1 MRKSKF
7 LSLIFAGALAL
18 SLTACGGNDT
28 TAQQTQTNVADA
40 SATTTDTGSD
50 DASVAA
56 DDANADTDTASVSS
70 TGYVPTEDPIT
81 VVIGTTSD
89 DPRLWDALQE
99 ELDARGDNIIIE
111 YKNIDGALLNQA
123 VADGD
128 IDLNSFQHYAYFN
141 QVKEDQNL
149 DLTAIGETLIVP
161 LDLFSNK
168 YTSLDEIPD
177 GGQIA
182 VPADATN
189 QGRAL
194 NVLKNAGLIS
204 LDPEAGTSAT
214 VKDITDNPKN
224 LTIVELEGSQI
235 ARSLDDVDAAV
246 INCGYAVDAELD
258 INNPLYKDEI
268 DLSNPEQQPYI
279 NIIVAKTSEAENP
292 VYLEVVDAYQT
303 AGVYDATIDRFS
315 GAAIPAFDRE

>member
-1 MRKSKF
+1 MKKSKF
-7 LSLIFAGALAL
+7 LSLILTGALAL
-18 SLTACGGNDT
+18 SLTACAASAEETAQTSATNAATQNT
-28 TAQQTQTNVADA
+28 TAD
-40 SATTTDTGSD
+40 STTAES
-50 DASVAA
+50 
-56 DDANADTDTASVSS
+56 ADTESSEAS
-70 TGYVPTEDPIT
+70 TGYVPTEEPIT

-89 DPRLWDALQE
+89 DPRLWDALQA
-99 ELDARGDNIIIE
+99 ELDARGDNIIVE
-111 YKNIDGALLNQA
+111 YTVIDGGLLNQA

-141 QVKEDQNL
+141 QVITDQNL

-161 LDLFSNK
+161 LNLFSNR

-182 VPADATN
+182 VPADPTN

-194 NVLKNAGLIS
+194 NVLKNAGLIT
-204 LDPEAGTSAT
+204 LDPAAGTSAT
-214 VKDITDNPKN
+214 INDIVDNPRN
-224 LTIVELEGSQI
+224 LTIVELDGSQI

-246 INCGYAVDAELD
+246 INCGYAVDAGLD
-258 INNPLYKDEI
+258 INNPLYRDEI
-268 DLSNPEQQPYI
+268 DLTNPEQQPYI
-279 NIIVAKTSEAENP
+279 NIIVARTEDAENP
-292 VYLEVVDAYQT
+292 VYLEIVDAYQT

>member
-1 MRKSKF
+1 MKKSRF
-7 LSLIFAGALAL
+7 LSLILTGAIAL
-18 SLTACGGNDT
+18 SLTACAAGAKE
-28 TAQQTQTNVADA
+28 TAQTIAANEATQATGTDATAAELVETESSEA
-40 SATTTDTGSD
+40 SA
-50 DASVAA
+50 
-56 DDANADTDTASVSS
+56 SS
-70 TGYVPTEDPIT
+70 TGYVPTEEPIT

-89 DPRLWDALQE
+89 DPRIWDALQA
-99 ELDARGDNIIIE
+99 ELDARGDNIIVE
-111 YKNIDGALLNQA
+111 YKVIDGGLLNQA

-141 QVKEDQNL
+141 QVISDQNL

-161 LDLFSNK
+161 LNLFSNR

-182 VPADATN
+182 VPADPTN

-194 NVLKNAGLIS
+194 NVLKNAGLIT
-204 LDPEAGTSAT
+204 LDPAAGTSAT
-214 VKDITDNPKN
+214 INDIVDNPRN
-224 LTIVELEGSQI
+224 LTIVELDGSQI

-246 INCGYAVDAELD
+246 INCGYAVDAGLD
-258 INNPLYKDEI
+258 INNPLYRDEI
-268 DLSNPEQQPYI
+268 DLTNPEQQPYI
-279 NIIVAKTSEAENP
+279 NIIVARTSEAENP
-292 VYLEVVDAYQT
+292 VYLEIVDAYQT

>member
-1 MRKSKF
+1 MKKSKF
-7 LSLIFAGALAL
+7 LSLILTGALAL
-18 SLTACGGNDT
+18 SLTACAASAEETAQTSATNAATQNT
-28 TAQQTQTNVADA
+28 TAD
-40 SATTTDTGSD
+40 STTAES
-50 DASVAA
+50 
-56 DDANADTDTASVSS
+56 ADTESSEAS
-70 TGYVPTEDPIT
+70 TGYVPTEEPVT

-89 DPRLWDALQE
+89 DPRLWDALQA
-99 ELDARGDNIIIE
+99 ELDARGDNIIVE
-111 YKNIDGALLNQA
+111 YTVIDGGLLNQA

-141 QVKEDQNL
+141 QVITDQNL

-161 LDLFSNK
+161 LNLFSNR

-182 VPADATN
+182 VPADPTN

-194 NVLKNAGLIS
+194 NVLKNAGLIT
-204 LDPEAGTSAT
+204 LDPAAGTSAT
-214 VKDITDNPKN
+214 INDIVDNPRN
-224 LTIVELEGSQI
+224 LTIVELDGSQI

-246 INCGYAVDAELD
+246 INCGYAVDAGLD
-258 INNPLYKDEI
+258 INNPLYRDEI
-268 DLSNPEQQPYI
+268 DLTNPEQQPYI
-279 NIIVAKTSEAENP
+279 NIIVARTSEAENP
-292 VYLEVVDAYQT
+292 VYLEIVDAYQT